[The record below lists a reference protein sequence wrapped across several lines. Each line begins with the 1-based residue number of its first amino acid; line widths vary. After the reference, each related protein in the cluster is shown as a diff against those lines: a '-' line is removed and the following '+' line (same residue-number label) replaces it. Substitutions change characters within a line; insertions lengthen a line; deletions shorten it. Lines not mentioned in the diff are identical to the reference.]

1 MKPSP
6 ALQVYV
12 TDEERR
18 RVRVAAARTDQTM
31 SAFCHDAIMAEVERI
46 EAERQAKE
54 QGK

>member
-6 ALQVYV
+6 ALQIYV

-18 RVRVAAARTDQTM
+18 RVRVAAAQRNQTM
-31 SAFCHDAIMAEVERI
+31 SAFGHDAIMAEVERV
-46 EAERQAKE
+46 EAEQQAKE

>member
-18 RVRVAAARTDQTM
+18 RVRVAAAQRNQTM
-31 SAFCHDAIMAEVERI
+31 SAFGHDAIMAEVERI
-46 EAERQAKE
+46 EAERLTKE
-54 QGK
+54 RGK